1 MTEVTLLSVFL
12 VGLLG
17 GLHCA
22 GMCGGLVSV
31 MSAAAARRTQ
41 SRPAGSIPIVPVRT
55 RAPLGVLLGYNLGRL
70 ASYAVAGGLAGALG
84 STAALT
90 RQVLPVQQ
98 VGFILANLLL
108 IGMGLYLTGL
118 VRSVAALEAAGA
130 GVWRAVR
137 PLASRL
143 LSARGF
149 AGALLA
155 GLVWGWVPC
164 GMVYGALVAAL
175 LTGSA
180 LAGAGLMLAFG
191 AGTLPNLLL
200 IGWSAGAATRW
211 LSHPGL
217 RIAAGVLVIGFGLA
231 GLARLDPSAHLH
243 RLVDVCV
250 NAFRTP

>member
-22 GMCGGLVSV
+22 GMCGGIVTV
-31 MSAAAARRTQ
+31 MSAASARPGLTRT
-41 SRPAGSIPIVPVRT
+41 IPIAAVRT
-55 RAPLGVLLGYNLGRL
+55 RAPIGVLLGYNLGRI
-70 ASYAVAGGLAGALG
+70 ASYTIAGGLAGALG
-84 STAALT
+84 STATLA

-98 VGFILANLLL
+98 AAFILANLLL
-108 IGMGLYLTGL
+108 IGMGLYLTGVL
-118 VRSVAALEAAGA
+118 RSVAALESAGA
-130 GVWRAVR
+130 GLWRRIR

-149 AGALLA
+149 SGALLA
-155 GLVWGWVPC
+155 GLAWGWVPC

-180 LAGAGLMLAFG
+180 LEGAGLLLAFG

-200 IGWSAGAATRW
+200 MGWSAGAAARW
-211 LSHPGL
+211 LRHPSL
-217 RIAAGVLVIGFGLA
+217 RLAAGVLVIGFGIA

-243 RLVDVCV
+243 RLVDVCID
-250 NAFRTP
+250 ALRSR